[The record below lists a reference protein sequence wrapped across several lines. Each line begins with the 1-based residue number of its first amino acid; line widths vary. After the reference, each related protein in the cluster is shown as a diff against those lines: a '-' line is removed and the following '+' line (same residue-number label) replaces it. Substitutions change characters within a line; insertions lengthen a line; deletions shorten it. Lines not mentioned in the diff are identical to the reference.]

1 MKILLTGGN
10 GQVGYE
16 LKRSLALLGEVHAP
30 GRAELDLADEDALRR
45 VVRDLQP
52 QVIVNPAAYT
62 AVDRAESDAAGAH
75 AVNVRAPAVLA
86 EEAQTLGSLLVHF
99 STDYVFDGDKP
110 GPYVETDATAPQ
122 GVYGSTKLAG
132 EAAVQAACSRHLI
145 LRTSWVV
152 GAHGGNFLK
161 TMLRLA
167 GERDSLSVVGDQTG
181 APTSAALLA
190 DLTAL
195 LVREAT
201 HTPADFAYGL
211 YHATAAGQTTW
222 HAYACYVIERARS
235 AGRTGLID
243 PQVIRSI
250 ASADYPTPAKRPANS
265 VLDTRKLADTFG
277 LRLPPWQEGV
287 DRVLDQIL
295 RNPS

>member
-201 HTPADFAYGL
+201 RTPADFAHGL

-235 AGRTGLID
+235 AGRPGLID